1 MVVTST
7 FDLSHQPSLTRHTSR
22 LNMPKPKILFITKRL
37 PNRPTDDA
45 IQQELQEKF
54 PQAASLP
61 AEPYPQPDHCPIELP
76 LEFRDDQLLSD
87 TFRLAV
93 HESSHALANLLWSGR
108 VDAVVLT
115 SSVEGG
121 GSGRSYGWD
130 GDGEDGARVGVAG
143 MAGERLIQGV
153 PLPIS
158 GFKSDIESARADLRT
173 AKVRENDLD
182 ERAQSLYREVQKT
195 FSKDWVPA
203 LTAAAIELT
212 KRGIL
217 DGKTLLG
224 IFSNAQA
231 DSNRAGMLAKA
242 FSNVKIGTGKAHVD
256 LVTFRLNHFE
266 ALAKSIQLSRQANT
280 LKSSL
285 TDPNL
290 SAVEVLQRSI
300 VADHLERRSSL
311 LGGT

>member
-1 MVVTST
+1 
-7 FDLSHQPSLTRHTSR
+7 
-22 LNMPKPKILFITKRL
+22 MPKPKLLFITKRL
-37 PNRPTDDA
+37 PSRPTDDA
-45 IQQELQEKF
+45 TQQELRAKF
-54 PQAASLP
+54 PDAASLP
-61 AEPYPQPDHCPIELP
+61 AEPYPQPDHCPIEIP
-76 LEFRDDQLLSD
+76 LEFRDDQLLAD
-87 TFRLAV
+87 TFRLAT
-93 HESSHALANLLWSGR
+93 HEASHALANLLWAGR

-121 GSGRSYGWD
+121 GAGRSYGW
-130 GDGEDGARVGVAG
+130 GGSGEDGARVCVAG
-143 MAGERLIQGV
+143 VAGERLVQGA

-158 GFKSDIESARADLRT
+158 GFKADIESARADLRF
-173 AKVRENDLD
+173 AKVPENYLD
-182 ERAQSLYREVQKT
+182 ERVQSLYREVQNT

-203 LTAAAIELT
+203 ISVAATELT

-217 DGKTLLG
+217 DGKTLFE

-242 FSNVKIGTGKAHVD
+242 FSNVQIGTGTGKAHVD
-256 LVTFRLNHFE
+256 TVAFRLNHFD
-266 ALAKSIQLSRQANT
+266 ALCKSIKFSQQADT

-290 SAVEVLQRSI
+290 SAVEVVQRSI

-311 LGGT
+311 LGGK